1 MNFLDK
7 RKIPVLLR
15 KFKYKNPQAF
25 LYIASTIVGLVGG
38 LAAVFLKNL
47 VHWTEELVYSGY
59 TEHYYIWTIFLPAI
73 GILLTVLYIKFF
85 VKKNISHGVG
95 KVLAAISKQRSEIDK
110 SNTYTS
116 VVASSLTV
124 GFGGSVGLEAP
135 VVYTGAAIGSNFAQY
150 FNLNFKL
157 RTLLIACG
165 CSAAIAGIFKA
176 PIAAIIFSLSTDDR
190 FNNVVYCS
198 FADCLCYRRI
208 GFLFFDGRK
217 RNFFFCHFSTIR

>member
-25 LYIASTIVGLVGG
+25 LYIASTIVGLAGG

-85 VKKNISHGVG
+85 VKNLRIIKILNLV
-95 KVLAAISKQRSEIDK
+95 
-110 SNTYTS
+110 
-116 VVASSLTV
+116 
-124 GFGGSVGLEAP
+124 
-135 VVYTGAAIGSNFAQY
+135 Y
-150 FNLNFKL
+150 FNKN
-157 RTLLIACG
+157 
-165 CSAAIAGIFKA
+165 
-176 PIAAIIFSLSTDDR
+176 P
-190 FNNVVYCS
+190 
-198 FADCLCYRRI
+198 FA
-208 GFLFFDGRK
+208 GRK
-217 RNFFFCHFSTIR
+217 IMHYC